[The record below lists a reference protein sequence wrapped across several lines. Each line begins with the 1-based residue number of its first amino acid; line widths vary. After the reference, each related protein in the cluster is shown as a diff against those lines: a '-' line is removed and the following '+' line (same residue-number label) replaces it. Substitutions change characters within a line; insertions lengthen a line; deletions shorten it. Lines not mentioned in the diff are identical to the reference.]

1 MAEVVSPVAAT
12 IAVVVHNDRVLLVR
26 RANPPDAGLWGFPG
40 GKIQAGETL
49 SAAALRELHEETNL
63 IAEAGPVLTTLDAL
77 DYAANGQL
85 RHHFIL
91 VAVLCRCCHG
101 ETKIRAGDDALEARW
116 FVTSDLMREP
126 PPLSEGVLD
135 VLRLAL
141 QTGR

>member
-1 MAEVVSPVAAT
+1 MAKEVTPVAAT
-12 IAVVVHNDRVLLVR
+12 IAVVVCDDRVLLVR

-49 SAAALRELHEETNL
+49 SAAALRELREETSL
-63 IAEAGPVLTTLDAL
+63 VAEAGPVLTTLDAF
-77 DYAANGQL
+77 DYGENGQL

-101 ETKIRAGDDALEARW
+101 ETEIRAGDDALEARW
-116 FVTSDLMREP
+116 FVTCDLIREP

-135 VLRLAL
+135 VLQLAL
-141 QTGR
+141 RTGH